1 MSFLHLNMH
10 EIHFSTEILGAVS
23 FYWRNPAD
31 KHFFWISFFRR
42 FHANFKA
49 LCHLPKMIWFAI
61 PRYCWT
67 KYFLLFYWQ
76 HRQILFKVKKKTS
89 NEIRKRW
96 VCAKRSS
103 MNIIIPRQNRNKHCN
118 YAYARNLIHAYA
130 NVFVQIK
137 AESAC
142 AISWTNPEKSNNN
155 NDGRSNDSDR
165 SSSSITNAEITQT
178 HLFA

>member
-1 MSFLHLNMH
+1 MKFIFQQKFLGMFHFTDVIRLTNISSEFPFLEDFMPISRLSVIKHIHQKWFGLQFQDIVEQNIFCFFIGSIDKYCSRWKKNIERNSKAMSL
-10 EIHFSTEILGAVS
+10 SQTQ
-23 FYWRNPAD
+23 Y
-31 KHFFWISFFRR
+31 
-42 FHANFKA
+42 
-49 LCHLPKMIWFAI
+49 
-61 PRYCWT
+61 
-67 KYFLLFYWQ
+67 
-76 HRQILFKVKKKTS
+76 
-89 NEIRKRW
+89 
-96 VCAKRSS
+96 S

-165 SSSSITNAEITQT
+165 SSSSSSITNAEMTQT